1 MLVSINQ
8 RTGNK
13 ILLVPS
19 LCQMTGLTDSMR
31 ANFQLMKDMAQVTHA
46 DANRRVQ
53 ECKSLLQMFEK
64 NEKCI
69 EAMQEWQMNIENEPA
84 PCSGTK
90 YNAGN
95 MVMGK

>member
-19 LCQMTGLTDSMR
+19 LCQMTGLSDSMR
-31 ANFQLMKDMAQVTHA
+31 ANFNLMKDMAQVTHA

-53 ECKSLLQMFEK
+53 EVKALLQMFEK
-64 NEKCI
+64 NDKCI
-69 EAMQEWQMNIENEPA
+69 EAMKEWQMNIEHEPTS
-84 PCSGTK
+84 C
-90 YNAGN
+90 
-95 MVMGK
+95 